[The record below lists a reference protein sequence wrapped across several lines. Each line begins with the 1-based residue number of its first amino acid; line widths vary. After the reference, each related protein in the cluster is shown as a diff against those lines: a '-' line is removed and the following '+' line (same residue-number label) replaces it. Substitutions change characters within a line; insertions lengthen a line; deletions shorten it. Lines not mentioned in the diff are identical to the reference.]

1 MENQTEIESF
11 DEDVLDEET
20 PVVKERLLPFDEVEQ
35 RTGVKKSTAY
45 AKMKKGLFPKPIKI
59 SARSVRWVERDI
71 DCWIEEQIS
80 ASL

>member
-1 MENQTEIESF
+1 MDVEQEIK
-11 DEDVLDEET
+11 
-20 PVVKERLLPFDEVEQ
+20 PERLLQFEEVEK

-71 DCWIEEQIS
+71 DCWIEEQIN
-80 ASL
+80 ASLY